1 MTLAKILR
9 KNGKDIWYLE
19 EKDTSKL
26 DAVFENLSNPNFP
39 EDKMVEVLFELILT
53 NPYKAE
59 YYEFMKEK
67 YGDTEEVKSI
77 SDYFC
82 YPECVNPVY
91 REEDFPKIEVDDNIS
106 MATEQPENT
115 KDVESETG
123 EQGMLSSIMD
133 KVDTAQIK
141 KGLKIG
147 AGIGMSML
155 ASSALFGGNK
165 KQSAETDEI
174 KREKMRQREMAASER
189 QRKREAAL
197 ESQRQWNA
205 VKKANEERRR
215 KGQPELP
222 LPPRSWY

>member
-1 MTLAKILR
+1 
-9 KNGKDIWYLE
+9 
-19 EKDTSKL
+19 
-26 DAVFENLSNPNFP
+26 
-39 EDKMVEVLFELILT
+39 
-53 NPYKAE
+53 
-59 YYEFMKEK
+59 MKEK
-67 YGDTEEVKSI
+67 YGDAEEVKLI

-106 MATEQPENT
+106 MATEQSENT

-174 KREKMRQREMAASER
+174 KREKRRQREMAASER
-189 QRKREAAL
+189 KRKREAAL

-215 KGQPELP
+215 KGQPELR